1 MIVRIT
7 SKFGEVSQ
15 LHPTG
20 HKGVDIA
27 LNEGTPLRSVYD
39 GIIEKVYD
47 GSTNIG
53 KGVKVQFEDGTHGI
67 YGHMS
72 DTSPVKVGQMV
83 QDGQIIGYSGNTG
96 RSTGEH
102 LHFALQDNGQF
113 IDPTSLVEQ
122 TVNSSLLDRFIENG
136 TIGNID
142 YPSAWGWLGNKLASV
157 FIQDWIAN
165 YMIVLPVLFGVS
177 IGVWG
182 LLNMISGRLA
192 NLGVGFV
199 LVLGGLLII

>member
-7 SKFGEVSQ
+7 SRYGEVSQ

-27 LNEGTPLRSVYD
+27 LSEGTPLRSVSD
-39 GIIEKVYD
+39 GIIEKIYD

-72 DTSPVKVGQMV
+72 EVKVKVGQMV

-113 IDPTSLVEQ
+113 IDPTQLVEQ

-136 TIGNID
+136 TIGSID
-142 YPSAWGWLGNKLASV
+142 YPSAWGWLGNKLASG

-165 YMIVLPVLFGVS
+165 YMLVLPVLLGVS

-199 LVLGGLLII
+199 MVLGGLLII